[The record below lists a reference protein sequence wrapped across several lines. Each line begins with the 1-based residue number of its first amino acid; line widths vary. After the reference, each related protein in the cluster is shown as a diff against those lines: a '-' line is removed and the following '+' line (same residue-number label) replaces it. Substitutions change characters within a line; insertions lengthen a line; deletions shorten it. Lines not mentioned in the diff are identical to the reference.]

1 MDSQKPTDKELGEAA
16 LARLTKSVQR
26 TTPQKQGVELRDQK
40 LKSLD
45 TYKNPSWMAESG
57 TETSPA
63 SATLMEKLW
72 VMMAGLYGHK
82 WISSYGTSDI
92 KLDDS
97 GNPRPDSGIWGKA
110 LSGITG
116 QQIAVGMKVCT
127 HRTGEQAAWPPSAP
141 EFRDM
146 CLAGKSVHNIPDVEA
161 AWREAVEASSDLMNW
176 KFSHPIVQEC
186 GRLTDW
192 YSIRTGTPKAE
203 TVQNRFNKRYADL
216 VAKLNRGEALVDGQ
230 LQIGHDE
237 AQSLLEESEHA
248 NDWLVKQRIKDQGL
262 DTKTPEELRA
272 ELRAKM
278 GIKR

>member
-1 MDSQKPTDKELGEAA
+1 MSQAPTDKELGQAA
-16 LARLTKSVQR
+16 LAQLTKSALR
-26 TTPQKQGVELRDQK
+26 TTPQKQGAELRDQQ
-40 LKSLD
+40 LRSLD
-45 TYKNPSWMAESG
+45 IYKNPRHSTETGS
-57 TETSPA
+57 ETSPA

-92 KLDDS
+92 KLDDD

-110 LSGITG
+110 LSGVSG
-116 QQIAVGMKVCT
+116 QQIAHGMKLCT
-127 HRTGEQAAWPPSAP
+127 LRTGDQAAWPPSAP

-146 CLAGKSVHNIPDVEA
+146 CLSGSSNLSIPEVGQ
-161 AWREAVEASSDLMNW
+161 AWKEAVEGSSAPTEF
-176 KFSHPIVQEC
+176 KFSHPIVREA

-192 YSIRTGTPKAE
+192 YSIRNGVPKAE
-203 TVQNRFNKRYADL
+203 TVQARFNKRYADL

-237 AQSLLEESEHA
+237 AQSLLEKSDHA

-262 DTKTPEELRA
+262 DAKSPADLRA
-272 ELRAKM
+272 ELLAKM